1 MKKIFINDLDTE
13 KRNDLIK
20 KNEKLIDKLRAD
32 LYENNMDLQY
42 IDNGNIMNNEAIKA
56 ITYHN
61 HYSSFFYTLKD
72 WRKFYQNI
80 DYGYLSEEANK
91 KADKITENINKM
103 DVLECYDEEYYQ
115 LDEECEKL
123 TEEILEEIE
132 EILHSYEEY
141 PNEDDAIQYA
151 DEMEQLEGYYI
162 EEHEDGFCDGVI
174 RFDVSYT
181 ETFI

>member
-13 KRNDLIK
+13 KRNNLIK
-20 KNEKLIDKLRAD
+20 KNEKLINKLRAD
-32 LYENNMDLQY
+32 LYDNNMDLQY
-42 IDNGNIMNNEAIKA
+42 IDSQMIMNNEAIKA
-56 ITYHN
+56 IRYHD
-61 HYSSFFYTLKD
+61 HYNSFFYTLED

-91 KADKITENINKM
+91 KADKITKNIDKM
-103 DVLECYDEEYYQ
+103 DALEYCDEEYYQ
-115 LDEECEKL
+115 LDKECEEL
-123 TEEILEEIE
+123 TKEILKEIE
-132 EILHSYEEY
+132 NYLHTYEEY
-141 PNEDDAIQYA
+141 PSEDDAIQYA

-174 RFDVSYT
+174 RLDIAYT